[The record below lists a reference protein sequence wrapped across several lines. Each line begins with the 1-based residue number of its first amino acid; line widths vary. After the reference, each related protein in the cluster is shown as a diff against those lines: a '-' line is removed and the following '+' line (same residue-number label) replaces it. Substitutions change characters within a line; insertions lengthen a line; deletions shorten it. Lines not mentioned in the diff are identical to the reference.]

1 MNRRQFLC
9 TAGAFAGWSGGVACR
24 PLAGASTFDR
34 ALVLVDLDGGNDGV
48 NTVIPIGDPLYRALR
63 PTLAVPEEQVL
74 TLDARTGLHPSLLPL
89 LGAWRGQELA
99 IVQGVGHDACNRSHF
114 RSRQIW
120 DTASDTHEYRDDSW
134 FANAGVPLA
143 PSSPAGSFAASCEDA
158 ARSIAQREA
167 AVARIALHGFD
178 THESQASR
186 HAALLGQL
194 AKGLMV
200 LRAQLIASGDWHRT
214 LVMTSSDFGRSVRE
228 NAAGGTDHGAAAAHF
243 LMGGNVRGGLWGAAP
258 RLDGL
263 EGDEGI
269 PVTLDFRQLHATAC
283 AHLGV
288 VPSSS
293 VERFAPLPLLRA

>member
-9 TAGAFAGWSGGVACR
+9 TTGAFAGWSGVVACQAR
-24 PLAGASTFDR
+24 AEAYTVDR
-34 ALVLVDLDGGNDGV
+34 ALVLVDLNGGNDGL
-48 NTVIPIGDPLYRALR
+48 NTVIPVGDPLYRALR
-63 PTLAVPEEQVL
+63 PTLAVPHDQVL
-74 TLDARTGLHPSLLPL
+74 LLDERTGLHPSLVPL

-120 DTASDTHEYRDDSW
+120 DTASDTHEYRDDTWLAYAS
-134 FANAGVPLA
+134 VPA
-143 PSSPAGSFAASCEDA
+143 ASFAASCTAA

-167 AVARIALHGFD
+167 AVVRIALHGFD
-178 THESQASR
+178 THENQALR

-194 AKGLMV
+194 AKGLMM

-214 LVMTSSDFGRSVRE
+214 LVMTSSDFGRSARE
-228 NAAGGTDHGAAAAHF
+228 NAASGTDHGAAAAHF

-258 RLDGL
+258 RLDALDGDGL
-263 EGDEGI
+263 
-269 PVTLDFRQLHATAC
+269 PVSLDFRQLHATAC

-288 VPSSS
+288 APSSS
-293 VERFAPLPLLRA
+293 VGRFAPLPLLRV